1 MTTKPFGFFTP
12 TRIEYGCGKVDTL
25 YEETR
30 GFNTKRPL
38 IVSDQGIIDSGI
50 LQPVERQLNDNALPF
65 DVYSEV
71 ASNPTDVNVA
81 NGARLAT
88 EKGSDL
94 IIAVGGGSVMDAAKA
109 IGMLAVNGGNVHDYY
124 GYDKMN
130 TPGLPLIT
138 IPTTSGTGSEVTIW
152 AVITDTRQ
160 DIHIKDSIGS
170 ALICPTVALVD
181 PLMTVSMPQQLT
193 AYTGMDALSHAI
205 EGYWALAANPISD
218 VLALDAIRLIVDNL
232 PQAVFNGDNLE
243 ARDNMMLG
251 SMLAGIAFSNSD
263 TAAVHSLGEAIG
275 GMYDL
280 HHGHMMGLLL
290 PYVMDYNM
298 MACPGRFAQMAAAM
312 DVRTR
317 RLSTIET
324 AWKSIEVVNTLL
336 KLLMVPDLKESGV
349 QEESFGKLAEIA
361 MKNIGTVD
369 NPRKMTAQGFTDILK
384 NAFHGKFITNP
395 KKIEP

>member
-25 YEETR
+25 YEEIK
-30 GFNTKRPL
+30 GFNATRPL
-38 IVSDQGIIDSGI
+38 IVTDQGIIDSGI
-50 LQPVERQLNDNALPF
+50 LQPVEKQLNDNALSF

-71 ASNPTDVNVA
+71 ASNPTDVNVT

-94 IIAVGGGSVMDAAKA
+94 IIAVGGGSVMDAAKT
-109 IGMLAVNGGNVHDYY
+109 IGMLAANGGNVHDYF
-124 GYDKMN
+124 GYDMMT
-130 TPGLPLIT
+130 TPGMPLIT

-160 DIHIKDSIGS
+160 DLHIKDSIGS
-170 ALICPTVALVD
+170 ALICPSVALVD
-181 PLMTVSMPQQLT
+181 PCMTLSMPPQLT

-218 VLALDAIRLIVDNL
+218 VLALDAIRLIVNNL

-280 HHGHMMGLLL
+280 HHGHMMGILL
-290 PYVMDYNM
+290 PYVMDYNL
-298 MACPGRFAQMAAAM
+298 MAGPGRFVEMAAAM
-312 DVRTR
+312 DVRAR
-317 RLSTIET
+317 RLSKIET
-324 AWKSIEVVNTLL
+324 AWKTVEVVNSLL

-349 QEESFGKLAEIA
+349 QEESFDKLAEIA
-361 MKNIGTVD
+361 MKNVGTAD
-369 NPRKMTAQGFTDILK
+369 NPRKMSKEGFTEILA
-384 NAFHGKFITNP
+384 NAYQNKFIN
-395 KKIEP
+395 KSK